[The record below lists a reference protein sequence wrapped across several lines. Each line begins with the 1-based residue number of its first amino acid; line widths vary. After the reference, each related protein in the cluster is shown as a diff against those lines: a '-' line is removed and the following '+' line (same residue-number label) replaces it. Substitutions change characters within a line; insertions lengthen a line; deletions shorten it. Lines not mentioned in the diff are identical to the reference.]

1 MKKIYLFLFI
11 VTLTKS
17 AFSQCT
23 ANVTCLAPTVTYGFC
38 PDTVQN
44 LPTAYVNTPYSTSIS
59 FKVPANGADWNF
71 PLLSV
76 QKVEIYKEGTTGT
89 YADGFINMPPG
100 IGYQCSGTN
109 GKCEWNGGSSG
120 CVLISGTPTTEGLYR
135 MRVVVKAY
143 AAGGFLTILD
153 TAYGYKINVLP
164 ESAGFAKLSSN
175 KTDLAQ
181 NIPNPFISET
191 IISYNVVKPGNVS
204 FRVFDMLGK
213 EILNQNYRSRIGLN
227 DIKFNAK
234 DYHLKTGIYFY
245 SITTGSETLTRRMV
259 VKE

>member
-1 MKKIYLFLFI
+1 
-11 VTLTKS
+11 
-17 AFSQCT
+17 
-23 ANVTCLAPTVTYGFC
+23 
-38 PDTVQN
+38 
-44 LPTAYVNTPYSTSIS
+44 
-59 FKVPANGADWNF
+59 
-71 PLLSV
+71 
-76 QKVEIYKEGTTGT
+76 VEIYKEGATST

-100 IGYQCSGTN
+100 IGYQCSGTS

-120 CVLISGTPTTEGLYR
+120 CVLITGTPTNVGLYR
-135 MRVVVKAY
+135 IRVVVKAY
-143 AAGGFLTILD
+143 AAGGFLSILD

-164 ESAGFAKLSSN
+164 EASAGLSKLNSN

-181 NIPNPFISET
+181 NIPNPFTSET
-191 IISYNVVKPGNVS
+191 SISYNVVKTGNVY

-213 EILNQNYRSRIGLN
+213 EILNQNFKSRMGVN

-234 DYHLKTGIYFY
+234 DYHLKPGIYFY